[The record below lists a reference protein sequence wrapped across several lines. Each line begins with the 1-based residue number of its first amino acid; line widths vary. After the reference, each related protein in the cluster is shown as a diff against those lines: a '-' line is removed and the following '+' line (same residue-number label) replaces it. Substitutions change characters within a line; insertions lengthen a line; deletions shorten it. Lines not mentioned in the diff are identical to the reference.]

1 MKVFDRK
8 KYILLGLLIVLLILG
23 FALMAGPESVDGEFN
38 AALFNFRRITLAPIL
53 ILAAYGSMIFL
64 IFKRK

>member
-8 KYILLGLLIVLLILG
+8 KYILLGLLIVLLIFSFG
-23 FALMAGPESVDGEFN
+23 LMAGTKAVNGEFN
-38 AALFNFRRITLAPIL
+38 GAIFNFRRITLAPVL
-53 ILAAYGSMIFL
+53 ILVAYGSMIFL